1 MVASGLVGVIVTVG
15 IADLQARACRGL
27 A

>member
-1 MVASGLVGVIVTVG
+1 VASGLLGVIVTVG